1 MAVDIRKRIRELR
14 KKKGM
19 SAKDVSERMG
29 ISRPFYTQLEG
40 GTRRLSVQY
49 LEGVAK
55 ALGTTVAD
63 LYREDPLPASR
74 ASWARQMPPS
84 RVPELAEKLRPYLGE
99 QSETIAARLQS
110 YSTASRNLRD
120 ELRDTAPEAEQ

>member
-1 MAVDIRKRIRELR
+1 
-14 KKKGM
+14 M

-49 LEGVAK
+49 LEGIAR

-63 LYREDPLPASR
+63 LYSEDGVPAS
-74 ASWARQMPPS
+74 SEYVARS
-84 RVPELAEKLRPYLGE
+84 VVTDATPELADKLRPYLGE
-99 QSETIAARLQS
+99 DSDQAAESFKSLDRATKSLRKLKSES
-110 YSTASRNLRD
+110 H
-120 ELRDTAPEAEQ
+120 

>member
-1 MAVDIRKRIRELR
+1 MAVDIRKRIRDLR

-19 SAKDVSERMG
+19 SAKDVSEKMG

-49 LEGVAK
+49 LEGIAR

-63 LYREDPLPASR
+63 LYSEDGKPETPDMIVKSVAESGN
-74 ASWARQMPPS
+74 
-84 RVPELAEKLRPYLGE
+84 PELAERLRPYLGAD
-99 QSETIAARLQS
+99 SDKAAEGLQNLDKAAK
-110 YSTASRNLRD
+110 TLRNLKSG
-120 ELRDTAPEAEQ
+120 ETG

>member
-1 MAVDIRKRIRELR
+1 MSVDIRKRIRDLR
-14 KKKGM
+14 KSKGM

-63 LYREDPLPASR
+63 LYKDEPAKHSPAGLPR
-74 ASWARQMPPS
+74 PQDN
-84 RVPELAEKLRPYLGE
+84 PELAEKLRPYLGTD
-99 QSETIAARLQS
+99 SESVAESLKDFE
-110 YSTASRNLRD
+110 TASKSLR
-120 ELRDTAPEAEQ
+120 RKIKGKAEK

>member
-1 MAVDIRKRIRELR
+1 MAVDIHKRIRDLR
-14 KKKGM
+14 KTKGM

-49 LEGVAK
+49 LEGIAL

-63 LYREDPLPASR
+63 LYCEDGLPASPDVV
-74 ASWARQMPPS
+74 AKAIPS
-84 RVPELAEKLRPYLGE
+84 NNTSRLAERLRPYLGE
-99 QSETIAARLQS
+99 NSDNAAESL
-110 YSTASRNLRD
+110 YNLD
-120 ELRDTAPEAEQ
+120 KATKSLRKFKAENK